1 MLIKKIKD
9 IKPDINQKLKNL
21 KISPVKFE
29 LKKLD
34 VGAYVIVF
42 NFPFKFK
49 LIYDSGDGFCK
60 LFKFHKGIQSGTTYA
75 QNTDYTSE
83 NIKEMV
89 KPFSVNELYCNITEY
104 SYTNDEHSH
113 LHTHNELLHMSFVD
127 INFYDTRCIRKFKKK
142 VNSFKG
148 WFAGNQRNLNANG

>member
-1 MLIKKIKD
+1 ME
-9 IKPDINQKLKNL
+9 KLN
-21 KISPVKFE
+21 
-29 LKKLD
+29 D
-34 VGAYVIVF
+34 DAYVVVS

-49 LIYDSGDGFCK
+49 FIYDADDGFCK
-60 LFKFHKGIQSGTTYA
+60 FFKFQKRVQRNATLAPNI
-75 QNTDYTSE
+75 DYTLE

-89 KPFSVNELYCNITEY
+89 KPFSVIEWHCNITEY